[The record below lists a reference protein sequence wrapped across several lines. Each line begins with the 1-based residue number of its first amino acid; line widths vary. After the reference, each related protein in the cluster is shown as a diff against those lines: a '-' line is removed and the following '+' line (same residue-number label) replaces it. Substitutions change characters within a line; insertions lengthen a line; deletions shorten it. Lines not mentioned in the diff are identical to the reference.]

1 MKQQNLGTN
10 SEKMYTPSFKL
21 LITTPMAAIMLSGK
35 PNSQWSELLESIS
48 PIYTSAAAD
57 TLGEVNEALS
67 TVSLILQGGDSL
79 LSQYFKD
86 DNLNFEGLIDIS
98 AKGAD
103 VWMCKLSD
111 GEINKPDAI
120 KLFKALQDG
129 LIEAAGDLREEN
141 ETIDQLIQTL
151 DKIIE
156 HISSLN

>member
-1 MKQQNLGTN
+1 MQVTDPATN
-10 SEKMYTPSFKL
+10 SEKMHTPSYKL
-21 LITTPMAAIMLSGK
+21 LVTTPMAAIMLSGK
-35 PNSQWSELLESIS
+35 PNNQWSDLLESIS

-67 TVSLILQGGDSL
+67 TISLILQGGDSL

-129 LIEAAGDLREEN
+129 LIVAAGELREEN
-141 ETIDQLIQTL
+141 EMIEHLIQTQ